1 MSKAFL
7 TISQA
12 SEQVGVS
19 RQSVWR
25 KCKAGIIP
33 SSIDKRS
40 GATVIQVIDL
50 IAHYGSLE
58 PDATVAH
65 ATRAIPNNNTQ
76 HPKSNTATVLQQE
89 LERLRKELEEK
100 KQEIAELKREVRE
113 EKSQWID
120 EKNWLKQLI
129 DRQSLLL
136 SSNQPAPP
144 TAPQPALEAE
154 QPKPA
159 KNNKTKKP
167 KRDKA
172 GRFA

>member
-33 SSIDKRS
+33 SSIDKRT
-40 GATVIQVIDL
+40 GATVIQVVDL

-58 PDATVAH
+58 PNATVAH
-65 ATRAIPNNNTQ
+65 ATKATPNNNTQ
-76 HPKSNTATVLQQE
+76 QRQSNTATVLQQE

-136 SSNQPAPP
+136 GSTPAPA
-144 TAPQPALEAE
+144 APQPSPEAE